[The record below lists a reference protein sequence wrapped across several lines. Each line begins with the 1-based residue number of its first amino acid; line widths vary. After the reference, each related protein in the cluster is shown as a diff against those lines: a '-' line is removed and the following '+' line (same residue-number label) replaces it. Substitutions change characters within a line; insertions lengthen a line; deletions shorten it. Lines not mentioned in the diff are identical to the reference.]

1 MTERRDHVNAAL
13 ADLVSRQAIATV
25 LAVHSRGVDRADAS
39 LLGSAYHADATVD
52 YGFFVGPASGMVT
65 ILAAAQKGQPVTLHR
80 TCNLWIAVDGDHAR
94 SESYVIACMEHATEQ
109 GPVQRLVG
117 GRYLDVHA
125 RRAGEW
131 RLGARQYVMDWNINR
146 PGTAVYSDPAVAL
159 TNYVPRGGQGAA
171 DAGRALLALGAA
183 RFKREGDSQ
192 VTTKISDRDI
202 DVALS
207 KQALHD
213 LGMAYARGVDR
224 ADPELLLSIF
234 HEDSTVISGVI
245 NGSGPEFARGITEF
259 VRANLERCFHSVA
272 NEWYEVDGDRAVGES
287 YGIATVTAGGN
298 DVISGGRYIDTY
310 ERRKGVWK
318 FASRTWV
325 SDWTMTLPTTHQT
338 DGMFESLKTRGCYGK
353 DDPIYRFWKT

>member
-1 MTERRDHVNAAL
+1 MGGRPDHVNSAL
-13 ADLVSRQAIATV
+13 ADLVSRQSIANV

-52 YGFFVGPASGMVT
+52 YGFFAGAASELVAM
-65 ILAAAQKGQPVTLHR
+65 LAAAQKGQPVTLHR
-80 TCNLWIAVDGDHAR
+80 TCNEWIAVDGDEAR
-94 SESYVIACMEHATEQ
+94 SESYVIAYLEQAAEQ
-109 GPVQRLVG
+109 GSVQRLVG
-117 GRYLDVHA
+117 GRYLDRHA
-125 RRAGEW
+125 RRGGEW
-131 RLGARQYVMDWNINR
+131 RLAHRQYVMDWNINR
-146 PGTAVYSDPAVAL
+146 PSTAVWADPTVAL

-171 DAGRALLALGAA
+171 DPGRTLLAQGAA
-183 RFKREGDSQ
+183 RFERSGGSRM
-192 VTTKISDRDI
+192 VSSISDRDI

-224 ADPELLLSIF
+224 ADTELLLSIF

-259 VRANLERCFHSVA
+259 VRANLVRSFHSVA

-287 YGIATVTAGGN
+287 YGIATITAGGN
-298 DVISGGRYIDTY
+298 DVISGGRYVDSY

-318 FASRTWV
+318 ILSRTWV

-338 DGMFESLKTRGCYGK
+338 GGMFESLETRGCYGK
-353 DDPIYRFWKT
+353 DDPVYRFWKS